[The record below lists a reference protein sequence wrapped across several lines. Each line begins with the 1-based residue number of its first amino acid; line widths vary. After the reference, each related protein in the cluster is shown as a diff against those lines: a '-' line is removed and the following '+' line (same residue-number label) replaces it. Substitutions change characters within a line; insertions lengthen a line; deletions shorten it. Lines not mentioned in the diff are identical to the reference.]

1 MGDLAAHQRETE
13 AEQEVAE
20 EGVGATAVPAGEKDE
35 DATAEVAGN
44 AAERAAAGAGEQET
58 SDAEEEASAE
68 GDKGSKGQ
76 SVQAP
81 HMAANTVED
90 EGKEGG
96 SEAARNGDT
105 GSGPS
110 ALGPGVVAAPA
121 PVPSQDSAGSDDK
134 KGTGIAALLSWSE
147 QDKAKTFDAEGG
159 GGGIAALTAAAG
171 AGDTAEVAR
180 LVKHGSDI
188 EGRHDGLSAL
198 LCAAGEGHASTV
210 AWLLE
215 NKADV
220 SATAPNGMT
229 ARVCSLPPR
238 VCMPL
243 ALLFPNI

>member
-1 MGDLAAHQRETE
+1 MPRSIALFAAVLAAVALHQWRQRCAQDAALGAAGEIKE
-13 AEQEVAE
+13 GDSGSEVA
-20 EGVGATAVPAGEKDE
+20 
-35 DATAEVAGN
+35 
-44 AAERAAAGAGEQET
+44 R
-58 SDAEEEASAE
+58 S
-68 GDKGSKGQ
+68 
-76 SVQAP
+76 
-81 HMAANTVED
+81 
-90 EGKEGG
+90 
-96 SEAARNGDT
+96 GDT
-105 GSGPS
+105 GN
-110 ALGPGVVAAPA
+110 ALSPGGEAAPA
-121 PVPSQDSAGSDDK
+121 AVRSQDSASDDK